1 MSVLALALAYLRQQ
15 ALGTTL
21 TLLLLT
27 LGVGSIVAVLLLGE
41 ELERRLT
48 RDLAGIDL
56 VVGAKGSPLQLIL
69 SAVYHVDVPTG
80 NVARADAEQIAKHPL
95 VKTAIPLALGDS
107 VGGSRIVGATP
118 AYVAHYGGALASGR
132 LWEGEME
139 AVLGADAAAR
149 LDLGLDAEFV
159 GSHGL
164 AGMGHAHA
172 EHPYKVVGVL
182 ARSGTVLDRLVLTS
196 LESVWHVHERP
207 AGQAQASEEVTAL
220 LLQYRSPLA
229 AVQLPRL
236 INQQTALQAA
246 SPAVESARLFNLLGF
261 GLAVFRGFALLLIA
275 TAALGMFLALYNA
288 LKERQYDLA
297 VMRALGASRARIF
310 ALVLLEGLL
319 LSLAGAALGLLAG
332 HLGAE
337 ALAAWLRRT
346 QQLPVGGGLVLW
358 RELLPVALALAA
370 GALAALPPALRA
382 YRLDIAEV
390 LSRG

>member
-1 MSVLALALAYLRQQ
+1 MSALTLALAYLRQQ
-15 ALGTTL
+15 ALGTVL

-27 LGVGSIVAVLLLGE
+27 LGVGSIVAVLLIGE

-69 SAVYHVDVPTG
+69 SSVYHLDVPTG
-80 NVARADAEQIAKHPL
+80 NIARAEADKIARHPL
-95 VKTAIPLALGDS
+95 VKAAIPLALGDS
-107 VGGSRIVGATP
+107 AGGFRIVGTTP
-118 AYVAHYGGALASGR
+118 AYVAHYGGALANGR
-132 LWEGEME
+132 LWEDEME
-139 AVLGADAAAR
+139 AVLGADAAER
-149 LDLGLDAEFV
+149 LGVALGGEFT

-164 AGMGHAHA
+164 AGGGHGHE
-172 EHPYKVVGVL
+172 EHPYRVVGLL
-182 ARSGTVLDRLVLTS
+182 ARTGTVLDRLVLTS

-261 GLAVFRGFALLLIA
+261 GLAIFRGFALLLIA

-297 VMRALGASRARIF
+297 VMRALGASRGRIF
-310 ALVLLEGLL
+310 SLVLLEGLL
-319 LSLAGAALGLLAG
+319 LASAGAVLGLLAG

-337 ALAAWLRRT
+337 ALAAWLRRS
-346 QQLPVGGGLVLW
+346 QQLPVTGGLVLW
-358 RELLPVALALAA
+358 RELLPAALALGA
-370 GALAALPPALRA
+370 GALAALPPAFRA
-382 YRLDIAEV
+382 YRLDIAQV
-390 LSRG
+390 LARG

>member
-1 MSVLALALAYLRQQ
+1 VSALSLALAYLRQQ
-15 ALGTTL
+15 ALGTVL

-80 NVARADAEQIAKHPL
+80 NVARAEAEQIARHPL
-95 VKTAIPLALGDS
+95 VKTAIPLALGDA
-107 VGGSRIVGATP
+107 VGGFRIVGTTP
-118 AYVAHYGGALASGR
+118 AYVAHYGGALAGGR
-132 LWEGEME
+132 LWEDEME

-149 LDLGLDAEFV
+149 LGLGLDAEFA

-236 INQQTALQAA
+236 VNQQTALQAA
-246 SPAVESARLFNLLGF
+246 SPAIESARLFNLLGF

-346 QQLPVGGGLVLW
+346 QQLPIAGGLVLW
-358 RELLPVALALAA
+358 QELLPVVLALAA

-382 YRLDIAEV
+382 YRLDIADV

>member
-1 MSVLALALAYLRQQ
+1 MSVLALAFAYLRTQ
-15 ALGTTL
+15 ALATAL

-27 LGVGSIVAVLLLGE
+27 LGVGSIVVVLLFGE
-41 ELERRLT
+41 ELDRRLT

-80 NVARADAEQIAKHPL
+80 NVGRAEAEKISAHPL
-95 VKTAIPLALGDS
+95 VRAAIPLALGDS
-107 VGGSRIVGATP
+107 VGGFRIVGTTP
-118 AYVAHYGGALASGR
+118 AYVAHYRGALAAGR
-132 LWEGEME
+132 LWQDHME

-149 LDLGLDAEFV
+149 LGLAVGGEFV

-164 AGMGHAHA
+164 SGAGHAHA
-172 EHPYKVVGVL
+172 DHPYEVVGVL

-196 LESVWHVHERP
+196 MESVWEVHPRP
-207 AGQAQASEEVTAL
+207 AGQAQSSEEITAL
-220 LLQYRSPLA
+220 LLQYKSPLA

-246 SPAVESARLFNLLGF
+246 SPAIESARLFNLLGF
-261 GLAVFRGFALLLIA
+261 GLAIFRGFALLLIA

-297 VMRALGASRARIF
+297 VMRTLGASRTDVF

-319 LSLAGAALGLLAG
+319 LSAAGAALGVIAG
-332 HLGAE
+332 HLAAE
-337 ALAAWLRRT
+337 ALAVWLRST
-346 QQLPVGGGLVLW
+346 QQLPMNAGLFLW

-382 YRLDIAEV
+382 YRLDIAQV
-390 LSRG
+390 LARG

>member
-1 MSVLALALAYLRQQ
+1 MSVLALALAYLRTQ
-15 ALGTTL
+15 ALATAL

-27 LGVGSIVAVLLLGE
+27 LGVGSIVVVLLFGE
-41 ELERRLT
+41 ELDRRLT

-80 NVARADAEQIAKHPL
+80 NVGRAEAEKIAAHPL
-95 VKTAIPLALGDS
+95 VKAAIPLALGDS
-107 VGGSRIVGATP
+107 VGGFRIVGTTP
-118 AYVAHYGGALASGR
+118 AYVAHYRGALAAGR
-132 LWEGEME
+132 LWQDHME
-139 AVLGADAAAR
+139 AVLGADAAVR
-149 LDLGLDAEFV
+149 LGLAVGGEFV

-164 AGMGHAHA
+164 SGAGHAHA
-172 EHPYKVVGVL
+172 DHPCEVVGVL

-196 LESVWHVHERP
+196 MESVWEVHPRP
-207 AGQAQASEEVTAL
+207 AGQAQSSEEITAL

-236 INQQTALQAA
+236 VNQQTALQAA

-261 GLAVFRGFALLLIA
+261 GLAIFRGFALLLIA

-297 VMRALGASRARIF
+297 VMRALGASRAKVF
-310 ALVLLEGLL
+310 SLVLLEGLL
-319 LSLAGAALGLLAG
+319 LAAAGATLGLIAG
-332 HLGAE
+332 HLAAE
-337 ALAAWLRRT
+337 ALAVWLRTT
-346 QQLPVGGGLVLW
+346 QQLPMDAGLFLW

-382 YRLDIAEV
+382 YRLDIAQV
-390 LSRG
+390 LARG